1 MASTFSTY
9 LQLELMADGEK
20 DTTWGQITNDN
31 LQYLERAVNGV
42 TSSAVPDTTAGLVLD
57 INQADLA
64 GSDGLY
70 KMIDCTGAL
79 TANRPVDL
87 PSESGIWIIEN
98 STTGGFDLTVG
109 GLGGTD
115 VTCKNGEVVMVYSDG
130 TNTKLVQNSTT
141 ASPVITGSPTAAG
154 ATWADLGAVTTI
166 DINGGTID
174 GATIGG
180 SSAGAGT
187 FTALTAT
194 TSATLNTG
202 GGTNA
207 VLTESGLDKSSG
219 SAETFNLQNSGAG
232 ALTLQV
238 DGVAV
243 PTISSTST
251 LTNKSLTSPT
261 VTGSPTAAGATW
273 ADLGTVTT
281 ADINGGT
288 IDGAAIGGASAGAG
302 TFTTFTSNGID
313 DNASST
319 ALEIESNGTLNV
331 SNVTNY
337 ETLVTADDDIPN
349 KKYVDDAGSLGR
361 GYIGGLLTSNGTDS
375 DHDIDIA
382 VGVCMDVDGDTLI
395 NIASAVGKQL
405 DTTWAT
411 GGTPGTPTG
420 GLSSSLS
427 ISADTGYYVH
437 AFIAGGVAEIGFDT
451 SATAAN
457 LVADHSATA
466 YRPIGYV
473 VTDGS
478 SNIIAY
484 TQVGDY
490 FRFTG
495 DIVSDIVDSTIT
507 NNTFEVGALSVPI
520 SSLAHIYVSI
530 SNKTEMNGRYEAV
543 VRTNGAVDAIGSYVE
558 AFIGGEHLSTV
569 FDVVTTQ
576 GLVLVDGSS
585 QIEYA
590 ADENSGATTLSI
602 STIGFTMLKRSN
614 L

>member
-1 MASTFSTY
+1 
-9 LQLELMADGEK
+9 
-20 DTTWGQITNDN
+20 
-31 LQYLERAVNGV
+31 
-42 TSSAVPDTTAGLVLD
+42 
-57 INQADLA
+57 
-64 GSDGLY
+64 
-70 KMIDCTGAL
+70 
-79 TANRPVDL
+79 
-87 PSESGIWIIEN
+87 
-98 STTGGFDLTVG
+98 
-109 GLGGTD
+109 
-115 VTCKNGEVVMVYSDG
+115 
-130 TNTKLVQNSTT
+130 
-141 ASPVITGSPTAAG
+141 
-154 ATWADLGAVTTI
+154 
-166 DINGGTID
+166 
-174 GATIGG
+174 
-180 SSAGAGT
+180 
-187 FTALTAT
+187 
-194 TSATLNTG
+194 
-202 GGTNA
+202 TNA

-411 GGTPGTPTG
+411 GGTP
-420 GLSSSLS
+420 
-427 ISADTGYYVH
+427 
-437 AFIAGGVAEIGFDT
+437 
-451 SATAAN
+451 
-457 LVADHSATA
+457 
-466 YRPIGYV
+466 
-473 VTDGS
+473 
-478 SNIIAY
+478 
-484 TQVGDY
+484 
-490 FRFTG
+490 
-495 DIVSDIVDSTIT
+495 
-507 NNTFEVGALSVPI
+507 
-520 SSLAHIYVSI
+520 
-530 SNKTEMNGRYEAV
+530 
-543 VRTNGAVDAIGSYVE
+543 
-558 AFIGGEHLSTV
+558 
-569 FDVVTTQ
+569 
-576 GLVLVDGSS
+576 
-585 QIEYA
+585 
-590 ADENSGATTLSI
+590 
-602 STIGFTMLKRSN
+602 
-614 L
+614 

>member
-331 SNVTNY
+331 LNVTNY

-349 KKYVDDAGSLGR
+349 KKYVDDSLGSAGGAWVLLDTQTASASAQLDFTSSIDSTYSAYMFVISEILPATDATSFRARVSTSSTFRTTSDYHYSTTSLQEDDSGGWSNNYTGSATLFEITGANVGSAAGEGVTGVVYLFDPSSQWAHAQWDVTYYHPSEIIRKALGMGSYR
-361 GYIGGLLTSNGTDS
+361 GDTG
-375 DHDIDIA
+375 A
-382 VGVCMDVDGDTLI
+382 VDGFRFYFSAG
-395 NIASAVGKQL
+395 NIAS
-405 DTTWAT
+405 
-411 GGTPGTPTG
+411 
-420 GLSSSLS
+420 
-427 ISADTGYYVH
+427 
-437 AFIAGGVAEIGFDT
+437 
-451 SATAAN
+451 
-457 LVADHSATA
+457 
-466 YRPIGYV
+466 
-473 VTDGS
+473 
-478 SNIIAY
+478 
-484 TQVGDY
+484 
-490 FRFTG
+490 G
-495 DIVSDIVDSTIT
+495 DIKLY
-507 NNTFEVGALSVPI
+507 G
-520 SSLAHIYVSI
+520 
-530 SNKTEMNGRYEAV
+530 
-543 VRTNGAVDAIGSYVE
+543 
-558 AFIGGEHLSTV
+558 
-569 FDVVTTQ
+569 
-576 GLVLVDGSS
+576 
-585 QIEYA
+585 
-590 ADENSGATTLSI
+590 
-602 STIGFTMLKRSN
+602 LKRS
-614 L
+614 